1 MTVFCGWE
9 EKGNDN
15 GVVAERAL
23 CIPPIAKCAMDGAPG
38 LLCVGKG
45 FSVFGKSLRCGSSV
59 FGKVFGVGKV
69 FCVWKVLYVGK
80 AFCVGE
86 GLCMWGKTGWEKR

>member
-1 MTVFCGWE
+1 MTVSGVGRREAKTNC
-9 EKGNDN
+9 
-15 GVVAERAL
+15 VVAERAL
-23 CIPPIAKCAMDGAPG
+23 CVPPIAKCAMDGALG

-59 FGKVFGVGKV
+59 FEKVFGVGKV
-69 FCVWKVLYVGK
+69 FCVWKVLCVGK